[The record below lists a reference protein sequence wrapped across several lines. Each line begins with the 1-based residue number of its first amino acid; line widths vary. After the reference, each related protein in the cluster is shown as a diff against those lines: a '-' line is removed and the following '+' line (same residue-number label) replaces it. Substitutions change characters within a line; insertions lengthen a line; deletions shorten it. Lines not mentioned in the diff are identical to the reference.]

1 MKGSRGALPGRALAL
16 AGMSAAVC
24 CLIAVISGGMGGRAG
39 HSQVLLD
46 QVLLAGG
53 GGDGQPASA
62 AAASMVGGKRTAIQ
76 QMVATLKSRGGR
88 EGPSGGSIG
97 SLARTSPRGRRHA
110 AAESAA
116 LAAGHAGK
124 GARASIGD
132 DNSELA
138 KVLAKVDVGTDDL
151 RIPTDLPLK
160 DAAAVQGELR
170 KLRDAARS
178 LHRWV
183 QVQACST

>member
-1 MKGSRGALPGRALAL
+1 MKGSRGAFPGRALAL

-39 HSQVLLD
+39 HSQELLD
-46 QVLLAGG
+46 RSFSQELLDLLIAGR

-62 AAASMVGGKRTAIQ
+62 AAASRGGGKRTAIQ

-88 EGPSGGSIG
+88 EVPSGRSIG
-97 SLARTSPRGRRHA
+97 SLARTLPRGRRHA

-116 LAAGHAGK
+116 LEAGHAGK

-151 RIPTDLPLK
+151 RIPSNLPLK

-178 LHRWV
+178 LHR
-183 QVQACST
+183 